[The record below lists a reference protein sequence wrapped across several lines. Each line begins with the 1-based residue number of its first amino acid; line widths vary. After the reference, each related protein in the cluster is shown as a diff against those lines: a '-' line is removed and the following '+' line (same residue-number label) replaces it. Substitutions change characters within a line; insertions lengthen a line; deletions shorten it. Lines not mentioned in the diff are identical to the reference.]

1 MKNIHPFSR
10 RRFFALRSI
19 SGLALLFCAAP
30 LAAQTEWIQNT
41 TVRRQNSNKEPVPN
55 AHVVFDGAP
64 TKFSDQDGKVRL
76 AFSNKKPGTYTF
88 LVELTKE
95 GYELVNNKD
104 FENIKLSADDQLG
117 VDLILAKTG
126 VVDAAKK
133 EYYDIS
139 DRSLK
144 AGFERE
150 KAKIRRERDEAK
162 ITAQHFEEQW
172 KQLQEQYDN
181 QKKELDVLAEKFA
194 RVNFDDVDSLYRQAL
209 ELFKEGK
216 IDAAIEMLE
225 NAEPFKLIEQ
235 IIGQEAQDADDQKKL
250 DARKQATSKTKQK
263 IIAQVRL
270 LADMYGVKFNPAKA
284 EALFDGLVRLDST
297 DLEIL
302 QDAANFYRKNHRYEK
317 ALHILPLIIAHPQ
330 AEDWQKVS
338 SHAFLG
344 DMYTALGQ
352 LEFAMKAYLAC
363 QNGCLNL
370 IKRNPS
376 STTYKAYLASSFSKL
391 GLTQKALGNLDGA
404 LTHFK
409 KNIILSYSLYENN
422 LKNMDLK
429 HGLAMAHEF
438 LGLTYTSMG
447 NLDSSLFHFEK
458 YNQLEKELHGAYP
471 NQPEFKHGLAISY
484 QFIGNIHNTKG
495 DLNSA
500 LQQYE
505 RYHYLQNELYET
517 YPQNLDFKNGVAI
530 SYSKLGLTHSALGSL
545 EKALVSF
552 KHFNQLEKELHDE
565 YPRNVHFKNGLAI
578 SYEYL
583 GKTYTT
589 LKQLDTALMFF
600 ERSFEIS
607 RLLYEA
613 YPKNVDF
620 KNGLALSYAKL
631 GETHAA
637 LGNLNIA
644 FQSYEKYNQLEKELC
659 KDYPK
664 NIDFKNGLAHS
675 YGKMGIFSADKLH
688 DMDRAKNYLQEAHIL
703 WSELV
708 REAPDNIQFQQS
720 LKKTRQNLAEVR
732 Y

>member
-209 ELFKEGK
+209 GLFKDGK
-216 IDAAIEMLE
+216 IDAAIEILE
-225 NAEPFKLIEQ
+225 NAAPFKLIEQ

-250 DARKQATSKTKQK
+250 NTRKLATAKTKQK

-297 DLEIL
+297 ALEIL
-302 QDAANFYRKNHRYEK
+302 QDAADFYRKNHRYDK
-317 ALHILPLIIAHPQ
+317 ALRILPLIIAHPK
-330 AEDWQKVS
+330 AEDWQKANAHS
-338 SHAFLG
+338 DIG
-344 DMYTALGQ
+344 KMYTFIGQ
-352 LEFAMKAYLAC
+352 LEPALQAYLAF
-363 QNGCLNL
+363 Q
-370 IKRNPS
+370 
-376 STTYKAYLASSFSKL
+376 KAYAEMIKADPKSSFYMANLAISYEKL
-391 GLTQKALGNLDGA
+391 GSTHSALGNLNKA
-404 LTHFK
+404 LGF
-409 KNIILSYSLYENN
+409 YEQ
-422 LKNMDLK
+422 
-429 HGLAMAHEF
+429 
-438 LGLTYTSMG
+438 
-447 NLDSSLFHFEK
+447 
-458 YNQLEKELHGAYP
+458 YNQLEKELYEAYP
-471 NQPEFKHGLAISY
+471 QNVDFKLNLGWANQFLGITHTSL
-484 QFIGNIHNTKG
+484 GN
-495 DLNSA
+495 LEAA
-500 LQQYE
+500 LTFFE
-505 RYHYLQNELYET
+505 KMSKLFEELYEA
-517 YPQNLDFKNGVAI
+517 YPQNV
-530 SYSKLGLTHSALGSL
+530 
-545 EKALVSF
+545 E
-552 KHFNQLEKELHDE
+552 
-565 YPRNVHFKNGLAI
+565 FKNGLAI
-578 SYEYL
+578 SYQHL
-583 GKTYTT
+583 GI
-589 LKQLDTALMFF
+589 
-600 ERSFEIS
+600 RHS
-607 RLLYEA
+607 
-613 YPKNVDF
+613 
-620 KNGLALSYAKL
+620 
-631 GETHAA
+631 A
-637 LGNLNIA
+637 LGNLNNA
-644 FQSYEKYNQLEKELC
+644 LGFYEQFNQLEKELYEA
-659 KDYPK
+659 YPQ
-664 NIDFKNGLAHS
+664 NVEFKNGLAASYSKLGNTHS
-675 YGKMGIFSADKLH
+675 ALGDLNKALGF
-688 DMDRAKNYLQEAHIL
+688 
-703 WSELV
+703 
-708 REAPDNIQFQQS
+708 FQQFND
-720 LKKTRQNLAEVR
+720 LMKALHEIYPQNVEFKNGLAIS
-732 Y
+732 